1 MPVTAG
7 GSLTWRSL
15 SSRAV
20 PGAPYIR
27 LLSIRA
33 VRQPLVGVIIGRLP
47 IAATSLAVILMVRG
61 ETGSF
66 AVAGAVD
73 ASMAIATAVSLP
85 VEGRL
90 VDRFGQTAVLVPC
103 CIVNPIAL
111 ACLVL
116 AAKSGGSAIVL
127 CGIAAVCGAAIPP
140 LGPSLRTLWSSLVSD
155 EKLRQT
161 AFALDAVLVE
171 TAFIIGPLLTALV
184 VSAAS
189 PAAAVG
195 ANAAF
200 AGMGTAIFASSRAS
214 RAWRGTSSGHGW
226 LGAVANRAMLS
237 LLAVELAIGAAIGA
251 MELSTTAFAT
261 QYGSPSTSGA
271 LIAVQA
277 AASMAG
283 GLWYGSSHRE
293 TRAAE
298 RFPRTCLALAIGF
311 APLPLAGSIGGLFPL
326 MLLSGFAFAPSSAA
340 VFALIDEIVP
350 PGTATEASSWVTTA
364 LITGVAIGSGVGGAV
379 VGGGHADAGYVL
391 AAGAAVAAALIAGAS
406 RQAWLGVPLRERLF
420 DP

>member
-1 MPVTAG
+1 
-7 GSLTWRSL
+7 
-15 SSRAV
+15 
-20 PGAPYIR
+20 
-27 LLSIRA
+27 
-33 VRQPLVGVIIGRLP
+33 VRQPLIGVIIGRLP

-73 ASMAIATAVSLP
+73 AAMAIAAAISLP
-85 VEGRL
+85 IEGRL

-103 CIVNPIAL
+103 CVVNPIAL

-116 AAKSGGSAIVL
+116 GAKSGGSVAVL
-127 CGIAAVCGAAIPP
+127 CGLGAACGAAIPP
-140 LGPSLRTLWSSLVSD
+140 LGPCLRTLWATVVGE

-161 AFALDAVLVE
+161 AFALDAVLIE
-171 TAFIIGPLLTALV
+171 TAFIVGPLGTALV

-189 PAAAVG
+189 PAAAVL
-195 ANAAF
+195 ANAAL
-200 AGMGTAIFASSRAS
+200 GGIGTVIFATSRAS
-214 RAWRGTSSGHGW
+214 RTWRGSSSARGW
-226 LGAVANRAMLS
+226 LGPAGSRVMLN
-237 LLAVELAIGAAIGA
+237 LLGVELAIGAAIGA

-261 QYGSPSTSGA
+261 QHGSPSASGA

-277 AASMAG
+277 FASMAG
-283 GLWYGSSHRE
+283 GLWYGSRHRE
-293 TRAAE
+293 SRAAE

-340 VFALIDEIVP
+340 VFALIDEIVA
-350 PGTATEASSWVTTA
+350 PGTATEATSWITMA

-379 VGGGHADAGYVL
+379 VGGGNADVGYLL
-391 AAGAAVAAALIAGAS
+391 AAGAALTAALIAAGS
-406 RQAWLGVPLRERLF
+406 RRGWLAVA
-420 DP
+420 